1 MALWLISSAGGCR
14 QPEAMPP
21 PVPPHGRRFPRTAA
35 TAPCGPPTYNAPA
48 YPQAQPEELRQPPH
62 RAPSRLTAAASRLGS
77 LLTAPED
84 SDAWLAVGGK
94 EGASPSALKGSPT
107 ATADG
112 SYGHSDRLKSAEEG
126 AEEQPQL
133 GGKPVPQAAATFG
146 THHGV
151 LVSEDTFKQG
161 GCSRLLQL

>member
-1 MALWLISSAGGCR
+1 MRWWLQAARGGAAAGS
-14 QPEAMPP
+14 PAPP
-21 PVPPHGRRFPRTAA
+21 PVPPHRRRFPRTAA

-48 YPQAQPEELRQPPH
+48 YPQAPPKEPRQPPH

-84 SDAWLAVGGK
+84 SDAWLAVGGE

-107 ATADG
+107 TTADG
-112 SYGHSDRLKSAEEG
+112 SYGHSDRLKSAEKG